1 MWWRQRLPAFKEI
14 GTTFDVVT
22 EVPIDQDRQFLPNL
36 PAALRRV
43 FLCAAPSSRACKDIH
58 SLGTVVTGPDEMG
71 GLETLQSEYPVE
83 AWQGNLAT
91 GRFELGALARH
102 TTHGIAGD
110 RPCGLGPILGAY
122 ESASCPRVA
131 YIMCATA
138 RNGGQFSSVS
148 RASGSRIRP
157 PVSFFAAGETRLSAD
172 GRTGQI
178 RGVFL
183 LPRLAVERAAG

>member
-14 GTTFDVVT
+14 GK
-22 EVPIDQDRQFLPNL
+22 PLMS
-36 PAALRRV
+36 LRRSRSIRTDNSSQTCPPPCGG
-43 FLCAAPSSRACKDIH
+43 FFYAPRRAREPARISH